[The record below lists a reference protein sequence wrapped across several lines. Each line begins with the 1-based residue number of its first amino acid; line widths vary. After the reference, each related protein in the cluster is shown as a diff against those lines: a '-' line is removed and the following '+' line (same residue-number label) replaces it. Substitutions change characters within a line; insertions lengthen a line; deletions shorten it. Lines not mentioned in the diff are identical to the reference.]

1 MEGCSIMTWT
11 WTTALAAGALCG
23 VVALGDAPAQAATH
37 SVPAAR
43 FAKTA
48 KATAK
53 QPPKS
58 LRTVKVI
65 VTNSR
70 PATLVELQASVSGS
84 AKMKRVLGFL
94 KPGKQAV
101 AIMPR
106 GEDCHVDLHG
116 AFDDGQTMDSTG
128 VDVCAD
134 KTFNLT
140 D

>member
-1 MEGCSIMTWT
+1 MTWT

-23 VVALGDAPAQAATH
+23 VVAIGDAPAQAAT
-37 SVPAAR
+37 PAPR
-43 FAKTA
+43 MAKTA
-48 KATAK
+48 KTTAK
-53 QPPKS
+53 QPPKT

-70 PATLVELQASVSGS
+70 PATLVELEASVSGS
-84 AKMKRVLGFL
+84 AKMKKVLGFL

-101 AIMPR
+101 AILPR
-106 GEDCHVDLHG
+106 SEDCQVDLHG
-116 AFDDGQTMDSTG
+116 AFDDGQTIDSTG

>member
-1 MEGCSIMTWT
+1 MTWT
-11 WTTALAAGALCG
+11 WTTALAAGALCS
-23 VVALGDAPAQAATH
+23 VVALGDAPAQAAAH
-37 SVPAAR
+37 SVAAAR
-43 FAKTA
+43 LAKTA
-48 KATAK
+48 KPTAK

-58 LRTVKVI
+58 LRTIKVI

-106 GEDCHVDLHG
+106 GEDCEVDLHG